1 MMLWLLTPLTK
12 VISVV
17 VFLTL
22 VILIVLLC
30 LTSVIIN
37 IFWLCLQ
44 SKTSIMEKNL
54 VLIIVHLQMKRVNM
68 IRLLVYVLLRIV
80 EASIYTL
87 VRIKRVLNIWTLI
100 IVFYIETIFCWEVLM
115 KSSNKKIESYST
127 NTIWKKQF

>member
-87 VRIKRVLNIWTLI
+87 VRIKRVLNI
-100 IVFYIETIFCWEVLM
+100 
-115 KSSNKKIESYST
+115 
-127 NTIWKKQF
+127 